1 MNPLEAAWNTSAP
14 RPYYVVI
21 DSVKSP
27 SSLRP
32 RATRSCA
39 PAFGGPDRRGGAVD
53 ERRDLVQRQLP
64 GEVRGDPLGFGY
76 GLFVR
81 RDLRH
86 RLRDGGD
93 DHDLP
98 VTGANLSKGLRK
110 LAGGATSIEV
120 GTQKVL
126 AAFQK
131 LVAGESISAVG
142 TFGPLEWD
150 NDGAVLG
157 GVIQMWCIGAPSGGA
172 PAYQASGLNFDLKT
186 QKLVGSYKQ
195 CL

>member
-1 MNPLEAAWNTSAP
+1 MNAATSFNVN
-14 RPYYVVI
+14 YQ
-21 DSVKSP
+21 VKFGVTP
-27 SSLRP
+27 SASGMGSSYD
-32 RATRSCA
+32 ATYA
-39 PAFGGPDRRGGAVD
+39 IAYAMAAT
-53 ERRDLVQRQLP
+53 
-64 GEVRGDPLGFGY
+64 
-76 GLFVR
+76 
-81 RDLRH
+81 
-86 RLRDGGD
+86 
-93 DHDLP
+93 HDLP
-98 VTGANLSKGLRK
+98 ITGANLSKGLRK
-110 LAGGATSIEV
+110 LSGGATSIEV

-157 GVIQMWCIGAPSGGA
+157 GVIQMWCIGAPSGGS

-195 CL
+195 CP